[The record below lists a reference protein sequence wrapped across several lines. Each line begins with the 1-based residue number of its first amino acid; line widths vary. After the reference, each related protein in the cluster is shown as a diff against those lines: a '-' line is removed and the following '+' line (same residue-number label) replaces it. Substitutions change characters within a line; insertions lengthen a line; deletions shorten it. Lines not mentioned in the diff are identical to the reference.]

1 MSCNKNV
8 PLKLKKFNLKKL
20 DWSKFGGHQCVV
32 KIGKRK
38 KKFFFTYED
47 IYNKSE
53 DVCLKK
59 EESDISE
66 DFESIPDLLSIS
78 SMEDDM
84 EEKD

>member
-8 PLKLKKFNLKKL
+8 PLKFKKLDLKKL
-20 DWSKFGGHQCVV
+20 DWSKFGRHQCVV